1 MGSAGGGRG
10 QSRAACRRHRATVAP
25 VRSDLQWG
33 GRFTHAPDADLLAF
47 GSSLEEDLPLAA
59 CDVRCSL
66 AHVEALAG
74 GGIVS
79 AGDAQALR
87 EALARVGE
95 EIAAGT
101 FATWARAGAFEDV
114 HGAIDARAR
123 ELAGEPGARLHAG
136 RSRNDQ
142 VATTLLLYVREQC
155 QTLAGL
161 VRSAALRLLD
171 AADEEL
177 AAGTLVPGMTHW
189 QHAQPI
195 ALAFWLQAWA
205 TALARDARR
214 LDDAERTAR
223 RSCPL
228 GSAALAGS
236 TLPLDRAAAARA
248 LDFDAP
254 SRNALDAIGNRDA
267 ALDALHA
274 ATRAL
279 LTASRCS
286 EELVIWMTQEFA
298 FARLDDRASTG
309 SSLMP
314 QKKNPDVFELVR
326 AHGGTAI
333 GMLTGALATVKG
345 VAQSYQRDLQET
357 KAVVVGGLEHARTV
371 FSAFERGLGYVRFE
385 RERCTARAAVG
396 FAVATDVAD
405 ALVLSGLPTRAA
417 HERVGRAV
425 AQAEAQGRELKRED
439 LQALGIDVPL
449 DGAGS
454 VAAKRTSGSTNP
466 SEIRLAIAALRE
478 ELQS

>member
-1 MGSAGGGRG
+1 MLPASL
-10 QSRAACRRHRATVAP
+10 SDSSM
-25 VRSDLQWG
+25 RSDLQWG
-33 GRFTHAPDADLLAF
+33 GRFAHAPDADLLAF

-74 GGIVS
+74 GEIIS
-79 AGDAQALR
+79 AKDAQALR
-87 EALARVGE
+87 DALQRVGE
-95 EIAAGT
+95 EVAAGA
-101 FATWARAGAFEDV
+101 FPAWARAGAYEDV
-114 HGAIDARAR
+114 HGAIDARVR

-142 VATTLLLYVREQC
+142 VATTLLLYVRERC
-155 QTLAGL
+155 EALAAL
-161 VRSAALRLLD
+161 VRSAAVHVLD
-171 AADEEL
+171 VAEEEL
-177 AAGTLVPGMTHW
+177 EAGTLVPGMTHW
-189 QHAQPI
+189 QHAQPV

-205 TALARDARR
+205 TAFARDARR
-214 LDDAERTAR
+214 LLDAAR
-223 RSCPL
+223 EAQRSCPL

-248 LDFDAP
+248 LGFDAP
-254 SRNALDAIGNRDA
+254 SRNAMDAIGNRDG

-274 ATRAL
+274 ATRAM

-333 GMLTGALATVKG
+333 GILTGALATVKG
-345 VAQSYQRDLQET
+345 VAASYQRDLQET
-357 KAVVVGGLEHARTV
+357 KAAVVHGLEHASAV
-371 FSAFERGLGYVRFE
+371 LAAFERALKYVRFD
-385 RERCTARAAVG
+385 RERCSARAAVG
-396 FAVATDVAD
+396 FAVATDFAD
-405 ALVLSGLPTRAA
+405 ALVMSGLPTRAA

-425 AQAEAQGRELKRED
+425 AQAEAENRELNAAD
-439 LQALGIDVPL
+439 LRALGIEAPL
-449 DGAGS
+449 DGAAS
-454 VAAKRTSGSTNP
+454 LAAKRTIGSTNP
-466 SEIRLAIAALRE
+466 GEIRQAIAALRE
-478 ELQS
+478 ELQP

>member
-1 MGSAGGGRG
+1 MR
-10 QSRAACRRHRATVAP
+10 T
-25 VRSDLQWG
+25 DLQWG
-33 GRFTHAPDADLLAF
+33 GRFAHAPDADLLAF
-47 GSSLEEDLPLAA
+47 GSSLEDDLPLAG

-74 GGIVS
+74 GGIIGVD
-79 AGDAQALR
+79 DAETLRDALR
-87 EALARVGE
+87 RVGE

-101 FATWARAGAFEDV
+101 FVAWAREGAFEDV
-114 HGAIDARAR
+114 HGAIDARVR
-123 ELAGEPGARLHAG
+123 ELAGEVGARLHAG

-142 VATTLLLYVREQC
+142 VATTLLLYVRERC
-155 QTLAGL
+155 DALTAL
-161 VRSAALRLLD
+161 VRSAANRLLD
-171 AADEEL
+171 AAEEEL

-195 ALAFWLQAWA
+195 SLAFWLHAWA
-205 TALARDARR
+205 TAFARDARR
-214 LDDAERTAR
+214 LQAAAREAR
-223 RSCPL
+223 RILPL

-236 TLPLDRAAAARA
+236 TLPLDRAAAARS
-248 LDFDAP
+248 LGFDAP
-254 SRNALDAIGNRDA
+254 SSNAMDAVGNRYA

-286 EELVIWMTQEFA
+286 EELVIWMTQEFG

-333 GMLTGALATVKG
+333 GILTGALATVKG

-357 KAVVVGGLEHARTV
+357 KSAIVRGLEHARAV
-371 FSAFERGLGYVRFE
+371 FSAFERALGYVSFDRT
-385 RERCTARAAVG
+385 RTTAQAAIG

-405 ALVLSGLPTRAA
+405 ALVKTGLPTRVA

-425 AQAEAQGRELKRED
+425 ARAEAEGRELNGGD
-439 LQALGIDVPL
+439 LQALGIDAPL
-449 DGAGS
+449 DGGAS
-454 VAAKRTSGSTNP
+454 IAAKRTVGSTNP
-466 SEIRLAIAALRE
+466 DRIREAIAALRE
-478 ELQS
+478 ELNA